1 MQHCKRLATLDTD
14 SEEWR
19 RECEAREWL
28 TRWTT
33 LQREKGLGP
42 ANAWWA
48 DMIQKIERSRGPG
61 AALTLRN
68 DMNKARNESR
78 QDGRKP

>member
-1 MQHCKRLATLDTD
+1 MDYM
-14 SEEWR
+14 

-28 TRWTT
+28 ARWKAIQT
-33 LQREKGLGP
+33 EKGLAP

>member
-1 MQHCKRLATLDTD
+1 VTLNNQ

-28 TRWTT
+28 ARWKAIQT
-33 LQREKGLGP
+33 EKGLGQ

-48 DMIQKIERSRGPG
+48 DMIQKIEKSRGPG

-78 QDGRKP
+78 QDRRKP

>member
-1 MQHCKRLATLDTD
+1 LETD

-28 TRWTT
+28 ARWKAIQT
-33 LQREKGLGP
+33 EKGLGP

-48 DMIQKIERSRGPG
+48 EMIQKIEKSRGAG
-61 AALTLRN
+61 AALTLRQ
-68 DMNKARNESR
+68 DMNKARDESSKN
-78 QDGRKP
+78 GREP